1 MNDDTIVKTGW
12 SRRSKLLAGAAAGLI
27 ALGAVGGV
35 AQAMRGQHGHG
46 AMMADMAERYDAN
59 KDGKISQEE
68 IDTNRANWHG
78 EFDKDK
84 SGGLS
89 LDEFSALWLKARHEQ
104 MVREYQ
110 DFDRDGDGKVSMD
123 EYKGPLKGAVAEM
136 DENGDGMLSGEDHRG
151 RKGGMRH
158 HGGGMMDGS
167 KDDGPPADGQPA
179 Q

>member
-1 MNDDTIVKTGW
+1 MNDETIVKAGW
-12 SRRSKLLAGAAAGLI
+12 SRKSKLLAGAAAGLI

-35 AQAMRGQHGHG
+35 AQAMRGHHGG
-46 AMMADMAERYDAN
+46 NMMAGMAERYDAN

-68 IDTNRANWHG
+68 IDTNRSQWHG

-89 LDEFSALWLKARHEQ
+89 LDEFSALWLKAKHEQ

-110 DFDRDGDGKVSMD
+110 EFDRDGDGKVTMD
-123 EYKGPLKGAVAEM
+123 EYKAPLTGAVAEM
-136 DENGDGMLSGEDHRG
+136 DQNGDGMLSGDDHR
-151 RKGGMRH
+151 RGMRH
-158 HGGGMMDGS
+158 DGGGMMDG
-167 KDDGPPADGQPA
+167 DDENDAPPAAGQPA